1 MLESINNAY
10 IQCNNLVET
19 INEIQHEL
27 ETPDQ
32 LQKYQTTSKGIMI
45 QPDSDKDALQNLFKQ
60 SEVERIKNTLLLLTG
75 QIMQFERK

>member
-32 LQKYQTTSKGIMI
+32 LQKYQTTSQGIMI
-45 QPDSDKDALQNLFKQ
+45 QPDSDKDALQNLFK
-60 SEVERIKNTLLLLTG
+60 
-75 QIMQFERK
+75 